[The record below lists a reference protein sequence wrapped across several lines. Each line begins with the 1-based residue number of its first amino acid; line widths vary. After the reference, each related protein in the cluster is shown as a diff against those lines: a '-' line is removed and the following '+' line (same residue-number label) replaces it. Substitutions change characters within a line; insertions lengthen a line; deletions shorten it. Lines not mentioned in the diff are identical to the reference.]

1 MSDPTNDT
9 LDPQAA
15 QFVSRVRR
23 LMLISGLT
31 TLIAIAAVL
40 FAIGY
45 RLYRSDGG
53 QGSAGQPADM
63 TAHLPKGARIVATAM
78 ADERIVVTVDVG
90 GATELH
96 VFDAKTLR
104 RVGRLKFATEP

>member
-15 QFVSRVRR
+15 QFVSRVRG

-40 FAIGY
+40 GVIGY
-45 RLYRSDGG
+45 RVFRSE
-53 QGSAGQPADM
+53 GSGSPTGPAVEM
-63 TAHLPKGARIVATAM
+63 TALLPKGARIVATAV
-78 ADERIVVTVDVG
+78 ADERIVITIDVA

-96 VFDAKTLR
+96 VFDARTLR